1 MVRSEGLIAFV
12 VFLFDRAKN
21 WYLARTEVG
30 RDKIGNVYYLQR
42 VKGRTEK
49 RLVDYANGDAT
60 LVSKVPNEW
69 WSWLHYSRPDP
80 PTPREIEISDAKAA
94 DLKRRVKALEEEDAK
109 ERVRQFASKMSSY
122 DEHAQ
127 AQPQTVEQIAFRAM
141 GGREEAGTTRSQNV
155 SAEERD
161 THASP
166 HMNEESAPQGE
177 GESFRPGEWKPSTMR
192 RRGRSG

>member
-1 MVRSEGLIAFV
+1 MLTATPHLLAKFQTNGGELFLGGLST
-12 VFLFDRAKN
+12 RAN
-21 WYLARTEVG
+21 ELSSLSFQVCTELN
-30 RDKIGNVYYLQR
+30 R
-42 VKGRTEK
+42 
-49 RLVDYANGDAT
+49 
-60 LVSKVPNEW
+60 
-69 WSWLHYSRPDP
+69 SWLHYSRPDP

>member
-1 MVRSEGLIAFV
+1 MSWRAGLKW
-12 VFLFDRAKN
+12 AKN

-94 DLKRRVKALEEEDAK
+94 DLKRRVEALEEEDAK
-109 ERVRQFASKMSSY
+109 ERVRQFAGRMPSY
-122 DEHAQ
+122 DDQAPAQ
-127 AQPQTVEQIAFRAM
+127 TQSVEQIAFRAM
-141 GGREEAGTTRSQNV
+141 GGREKADTTSSQNV
-155 SAEERD
+155 SAEKRD
-161 THASP
+161 ADVSTQVNH
-166 HMNEESAPQGE
+166 ESAPQGE
-177 GESFRPGEWKPSTMR
+177 GESFRPGEWKPSSMR
-192 RRGRSG
+192 RRGRLG